1 LLVPLACFLFP
12 TLFIAILGPA
22 FLNLIDIMGDM

>member
-1 LLVPLACFLFP
+1 LFPLACFLFP

-22 FLNLIDIMGDM
+22 ALNLMDVLGNM